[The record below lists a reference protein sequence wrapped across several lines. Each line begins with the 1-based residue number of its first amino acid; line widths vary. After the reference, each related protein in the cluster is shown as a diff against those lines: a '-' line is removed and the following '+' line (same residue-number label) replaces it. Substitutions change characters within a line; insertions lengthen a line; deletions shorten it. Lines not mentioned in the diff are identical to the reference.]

1 MHRRPLGRGR
11 TLAIVAAAI
20 ILIGCLLPWFGTGGG
35 TDLPAVEY
43 RAFDGPGILTFL
55 AALLVLAL
63 VSLPYAAGD
72 RPVAIDAW
80 PSYLILLAIAVIG
93 VVAWPFALGLLEF
106 PSGLLPDRAPGYW
119 LAVLGIVV
127 LARATFDIYQQPI
140 GA

>member
-11 TLAIVAAAI
+11 TLAVIGALI
-20 ILIGCLLPWFGTGGG
+20 ILAGCLLPWFATGGG
-35 TDLPAVEY
+35 SDLPSVEY

-72 RPVAIDAW
+72 RPMAVDAW
-80 PSYLILLAIAVIG
+80 PSYLILLGLAILG

-106 PSGLLPDRAPGYW
+106 PAGLLPDRAPGYW
-119 LAVLGIVV
+119 LAILGVVV
-127 LARATFDIYQQPI
+127 LARATLEIQQRPV